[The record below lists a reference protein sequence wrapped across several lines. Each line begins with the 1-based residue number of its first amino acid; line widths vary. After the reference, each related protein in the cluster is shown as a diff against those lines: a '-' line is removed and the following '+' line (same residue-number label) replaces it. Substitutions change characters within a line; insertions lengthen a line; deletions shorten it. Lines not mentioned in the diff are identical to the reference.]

1 MSALQERC
9 PVAFKA
15 KEVEIPGVLQ
25 DNETRAAK
33 DADGDNAEFAE
44 RFPRSHRFLRNLA
57 QRKAALMDE
66 IRRRNAPRE
75 ALAAAGKALM
85 AQDICAAASGGGWLL
100 HSFSSDLERPLPPH
114 LPQPPS
120 HPLHSHVLQP
130 QQPHQTVSAEPLTPA
145 PSSPAQLH
153 ARQAALATAS
163 SAPAASYAALIL
175 GAWGAP
181 GPHQDSPIG
190 VAPLSC
196 PSYSALPVDGGASA
210 NDCVRVPH
218 PLIEFAA
225 RPSSGGM
232 APGAAVAMGEL
243 SSSAAA
249 EPATNTLLNGLLA
262 TVVKR
267 QKSVSTRFQM
277 HSRKVKEQD
286 ADGLL
291 DEQLPDLAVAL
302 ASLVAEAAAREQ
314 EQRAAAGGG
323 GGLRRNPSCSRS
335 TGSDDGGGR
344 RSPTARSRSPSCSPS
359 RSPSPGRR
367 LAQRRTQSLRNS
379 SSGMDVPSNGNDA
392 DDTGAVAASSS
403 TLAPSAS
410 FPAPGACLPG
420 TARPSSTRFGP
431 TPPTSGPPPASTNS
445 ASGAPAASAPQP
457 PADLSSFQQTRRQ
470 RLQQQL
476 QRPQLSTGGGGP
488 GNADGLAPRSSSSFT
503 RVPASRLVMGGV
515 SQSLDGGVWA
525 SAEGAAAAVVA
536 LSGEVRPYSSPLQA
550 PWTQGDG
557 LQLPRLTSAGGA
569 ASHRTQPAGGVAGV
583 SGAVVD
589 ARAAAGG
596 GAASPAWSAPGG
608 AAPTGESSGSGVCGA
623 MSPRLRSSG
632 SRSRFQSPSSSRRL
646 IPTGAATGVSGGG
659 GSNGAPPSSPGGSV
673 PLTRGQSWWAKSTV
687 ARELVFLK

>member
-277 HSRKVKEQD
+277 HSRKVKEQ
-286 ADGLL
+286 
-291 DEQLPDLAVAL
+291 
-302 ASLVAEAAAREQ
+302 
-314 EQRAAAGGG
+314 
-323 GGLRRNPSCSRS
+323 
-335 TGSDDGGGR
+335 
-344 RSPTARSRSPSCSPS
+344 
-359 RSPSPGRR
+359 
-367 LAQRRTQSLRNS
+367 
-379 SSGMDVPSNGNDA
+379 
-392 DDTGAVAASSS
+392 
-403 TLAPSAS
+403 
-410 FPAPGACLPG
+410 
-420 TARPSSTRFGP
+420 
-431 TPPTSGPPPASTNS
+431 
-445 ASGAPAASAPQP
+445 
-457 PADLSSFQQTRRQ
+457 QTRRQ

-525 SAEGAAAAVVA
+525 SAEGAAAAV
-536 LSGEVRPYSSPLQA
+536 A

>member
-1 MSALQERC
+1 
-9 PVAFKA
+9 
-15 KEVEIPGVLQ
+15 
-25 DNETRAAK
+25 
-33 DADGDNAEFAE
+33 
-44 RFPRSHRFLRNLA
+44 
-57 QRKAALMDE
+57 
-66 IRRRNAPRE
+66 
-75 ALAAAGKALM
+75 
-85 AQDICAAASGGGWLL
+85 
-100 HSFSSDLERPLPPH
+100 
-114 LPQPPS
+114 
-120 HPLHSHVLQP
+120 
-130 QQPHQTVSAEPLTPA
+130 
-145 PSSPAQLH
+145 
-153 ARQAALATAS
+153 
-163 SAPAASYAALIL
+163 
-175 GAWGAP
+175 
-181 GPHQDSPIG
+181 
-190 VAPLSC
+190 
-196 PSYSALPVDGGASA
+196 
-210 NDCVRVPH
+210 
-218 PLIEFAA
+218 
-225 RPSSGGM
+225 
-232 APGAAVAMGEL
+232 MGEL